1 MLQSDIPKVK
11 STGHSWTT
19 LYDKTANYVLSIF
32 VPQKLDNLK
41 VKKDV
46 PISSQ
51 GRPWI
56 TVSDENVCD
65 SPRNLYILAYL
76 LLRTWFSPPAP
87 LSSAAASLLVH
98 WSLLSQGWASL
109 LPQQPLSS
117 HLEPPDIMVHFHCCL
132 LKSYSEHWNQSCS
145 HYHYDHYYSTFL
157 C

>member
-1 MLQSDIPKVK
+1 MDHPVWQQQ
-11 STGHSWTT
+11 TMF
-19 LYDKTANYVLSIF
+19 LSIF
-32 VPQKLDNLK
+32 VSQKLDNPK

-65 SPRNLYILAYL
+65 SPRDLYILTCL

-109 LPQQPLSS
+109 LPQQPVSS
-117 HLEPPDIMVHFHCCL
+117 HLEPPDNMVHFHCPL
-132 LKSYSEHWNQSCS
+132 LNSYSEHWNRSFS
-145 HYHYDHYYSTFL
+145 LSSWSLLFHLPLLGTYSKTNWAQVS
-157 C
+157 